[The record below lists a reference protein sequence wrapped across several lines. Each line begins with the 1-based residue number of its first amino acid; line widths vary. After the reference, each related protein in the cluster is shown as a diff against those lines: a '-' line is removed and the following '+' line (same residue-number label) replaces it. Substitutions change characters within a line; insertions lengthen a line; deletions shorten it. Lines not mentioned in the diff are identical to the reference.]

1 MLGQMSCMYSSA
13 EIFWKFRVFMY
24 FRFVE
29 IMDIV
34 VYEYLLTPLII
45 YTMSKHFYRPDI
57 Y

>member
-1 MLGQMSCMYSSA
+1 
-13 EIFWKFRVFMY
+13 MY

-29 IMDIV
+29 MMDIV

-45 YTMSKHFYRPDI
+45 SPMSEHFYRPDI